1 MRKII
6 YCVLAMLFVTIS
18 VQAQENENKEYDVY
32 ALLVGTQ
39 KMIGNKVTITIDY
52 GQATTF
58 FENTA
63 RTMQVIDKDGNA
75 TKFNSIIDACNY
87 MSSKGWVY
95 VNAYS
100 ASSKQ
105 GICYHYLFKKRGS
118 ATFDVQAD
126 LGVRGKKTKQK
137 KESMVIDDMYIEF
150 E

>member
-1 MRKII
+1 MKKF
-6 YCVLAMLFVTIS
+6 LFLLFSLLTIVVS
-18 VQAQENENKEYDVY
+18 ANAQESDNKEYDVY

-118 ATFDVQAD
+118 ATFDAQAD

-137 KESMVIDDMYIEF
+137 KESMVIEDMYIEF